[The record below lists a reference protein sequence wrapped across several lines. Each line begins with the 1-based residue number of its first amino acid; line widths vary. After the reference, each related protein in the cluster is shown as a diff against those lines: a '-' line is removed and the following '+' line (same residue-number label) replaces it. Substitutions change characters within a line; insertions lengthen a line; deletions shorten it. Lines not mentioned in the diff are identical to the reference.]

1 MKKPKPDDPLP
12 MMTFENPE
20 EFDQWLEEHHTSSGV
35 WLRIF
40 KKASDESGITIQE
53 ALDEAL
59 CFGWIDGQRKK
70 YDEVSYLQKYTP
82 RRKRSLW
89 SKRNTEHIKRLTEL
103 GKIKPSGIREVEKA
117 KTDGRWDRAYD
128 PPSEMTIPEDFLEEL
143 AQKPKA
149 KAFFE
154 TLNKTNR
161 YEIGW
166 QLQTAKK
173 PETRER
179 RMRKILEKLSKK
191 EKFRR

>member
-128 PPSEMTIPEDFLEEL
+128 PPSEMTMPEDFLEEL